1 MAAGWTTGL
10 LSGLRLLA
18 STGLVT
24 VGAGPLVRLR
34 PLREVA

>member
-1 MAAGWTTGL
+1 MGGWTTGL

-24 VGAGPLVRLR
+24 MGAGPLVRPR
-34 PLREVA
+34 FPVEVA